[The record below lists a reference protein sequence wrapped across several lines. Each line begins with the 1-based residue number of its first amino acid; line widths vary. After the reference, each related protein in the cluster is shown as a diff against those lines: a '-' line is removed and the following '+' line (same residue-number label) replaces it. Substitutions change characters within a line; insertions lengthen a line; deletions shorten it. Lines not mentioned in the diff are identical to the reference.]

1 MHIKPVEF
9 LGDSLDALREFPD
22 AARQDAGYQLD
33 KVQHG
38 LDPDDWKPMPTIGAG
53 IRELRIREAT
63 GAFRV
68 IYLARLADAI
78 YVLHCFQKKT
88 QRTSLHDIRL
98 AKSRFNE
105 LMRREQP

>member
-1 MHIKPVEF
+1 MNTKPVEF
-9 LGDSLDALREFPD
+9 LGDSLDALRVFPD

-53 IRELRIREAT
+53 IRELRIRDPA

-68 IYLARLADAI
+68 ICLAKLANAV
-78 YVLHCFQKKT
+78 YVLHCFQKKA

-98 AKSRFNE
+98 AKLRFIE
-105 LMRREQP
+105 LMRRE